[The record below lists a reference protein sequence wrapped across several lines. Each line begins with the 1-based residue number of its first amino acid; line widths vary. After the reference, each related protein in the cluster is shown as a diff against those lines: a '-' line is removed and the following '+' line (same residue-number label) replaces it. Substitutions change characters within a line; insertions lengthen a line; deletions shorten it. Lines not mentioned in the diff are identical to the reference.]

1 MFCHME
7 EKMVSLNSSL
17 LDAFLPSPEID
28 MEDVL
33 NCQDPPN
40 FNWIST
46 KDPN

>member
-1 MFCHME
+1 MLCHVQ
-7 EKMVSLNSSL
+7 EKVISPNSSL
-17 LDAFLPSPEID
+17 LNAFPPSTEIS